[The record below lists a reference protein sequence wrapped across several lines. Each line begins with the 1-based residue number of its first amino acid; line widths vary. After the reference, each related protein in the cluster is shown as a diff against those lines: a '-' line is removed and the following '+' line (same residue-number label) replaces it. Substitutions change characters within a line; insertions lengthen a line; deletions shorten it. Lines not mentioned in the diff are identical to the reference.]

1 MRRRR
6 RPAPDVPAETPAP
19 TPIERFL
26 PDGVGQGPPVFP
38 VTMPICPEGYTLS
51 ETGVLRVQQATELA
65 ARGDPRMMVFDV
77 DLQAW
82 RPIGLAPG
90 VWQLSQLRLADQPG
104 PSPKLPRIFAPD
116 GRPLA

>member
-6 RPAPDVPAETPAP
+6 RPAPDAPAETPAP
-19 TPIERFL
+19 TPIEEAIDR
-26 PDGVGQGPPVFP
+26 VAQGPPIAA
-38 VTMPICPEGYTLS
+38 VTLAVCAEGYALS
-51 ETGVLRVQQATELA
+51 EVGMLRIQQAPELA
-65 ARGDPRMMVFDV
+65 AAGQPRMMVFDV

-82 RPIGLAPG
+82 RPIALAAG
-90 VWQLSQLRLADQPG
+90 VWQLAQLRLADQPG